1 MKLLSTNAMNEQISD
16 SKCEWCGSKTEYK
29 IQGSCQGMYCTNA
42 SCAWAVITTYIPEF
56 ARDRTLYKVYLVD
69 PDSASKNQIQFAA
82 KVRNCNFL
90 AAKRFVE
97 SNETVLAEGLAT
109 EVLRIN
115 ELAAEFGV
123 NINVEPECI
132 HLKSNTYSK

>member
-1 MKLLSTNAMNEQISD
+1 MNEQISD

-42 SCAWAVITTYIPEF
+42 SCSWAVITTYIPEF